1 MDKNKNISSK
11 SQHKKIL
18 KENRL
23 KKLEKKMKI
32 NIKKRKFNKKNNG

>member
-18 KENRL
+18 KEKRL